1 VAKILVAEDDALTA
15 QLVSFKLKQQGFAV
29 LSASDGETALALAQS
44 ERPEV
49 ILLDCMMPVMDGFA
63 VLRRIKESPELK
75 AAPVIRLTFRS
86 KETDIINALE
96 LGAADYI
103 VKPFSPAELMAR
115 IRKVLRPPGLVPGE
129 GSD

>member
-15 QLVSFKLKQQGFAV
+15 QLVSFKLKQQGFTV
-29 LSASDGETALALAQS
+29 LSASDGETALALAQA
-44 ERPEV
+44 EKPEV

-75 AAPVIRLTFRS
+75 ATPVIMLTFRS

-129 GSD
+129 ESV

>member
-1 VAKILVAEDDALTA
+1 MAKILVAEDDALTA
-15 QLVSFKLKQQGFAV
+15 QLVSFKLKQQGFTV
-29 LSASDGETALALAQS
+29 LSASDGETALALAQA
-44 ERPEV
+44 EKPEV

-75 AAPVIRLTFRS
+75 ATPVIMLTFRS

-129 GSD
+129 ESV